1 MKKSF
6 MTTQSDLLKYNGTT
20 VAVLYELDES
30 EYDKEEVGQMYRIR
44 LIDGNEINAF
54 EDELV

>member
-20 VAVLYELDES
+20 VEVLCELDES

>member
-20 VAVLYELDES
+20 VEVLCELDES

-44 LIDGNEINAF
+44 LIDGNEIK
-54 EDELV
+54 L

>member
-20 VAVLYELDES
+20 VAVLCELDES

-54 EDELV
+54 EDELF

>member
-20 VAVLYELDES
+20 VTVLCELDES
-30 EYDKEEVGQMYRIR
+30 EYDKEEVGQMYKIR